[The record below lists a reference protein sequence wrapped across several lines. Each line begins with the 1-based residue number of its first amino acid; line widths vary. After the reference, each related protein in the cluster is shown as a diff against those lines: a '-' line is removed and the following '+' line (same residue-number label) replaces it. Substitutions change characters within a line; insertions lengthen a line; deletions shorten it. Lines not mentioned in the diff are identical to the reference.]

1 MILILVLSK
10 ADIMKGPLKQQR
22 IATLLKSTLH
32 IKVVNTKHMSMEFQ
46 IYAENK
52 EMYDYINTKCT
63 INAWKKT

>member
-22 IATLLKSTLH
+22 IAMLLKSTPH

-46 IYAENK
+46 VK
-52 EMYDYINTKCT
+52 TKKCMIT
-63 INAWKKT
+63 LIQNVL